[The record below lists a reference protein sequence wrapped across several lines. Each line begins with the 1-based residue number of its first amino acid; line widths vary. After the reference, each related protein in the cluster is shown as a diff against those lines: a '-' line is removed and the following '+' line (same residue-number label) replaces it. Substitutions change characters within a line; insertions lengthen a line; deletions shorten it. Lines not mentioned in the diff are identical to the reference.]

1 MTLTPSKAS
10 LLLAGLLSLT
20 QFGCNKLVDVQPLD
34 ALSDTAYWQ
43 TPNDF
48 LLAANQSYTYLRTF
62 NDVAYDAYTPA
73 QNPTRQNYHADFKG
87 DLLSNAN
94 LFSRGQNSVPSIDP
108 VYNLDYQR
116 IRNVN
121 YLLNKASTYAAPADI
136 AKYVAEARFF
146 RAYLYFDLLQ
156 IYGGVPIISKLLAV
170 DSPELQ
176 APRNS
181 RDEVTDFI
189 ISDLRAA
196 LAGVPTKAAQPAS
209 EAGRINQETVQAFL
223 GRVALYEG
231 TWQNFRGNTARGNTL
246 LDISIAAS
254 NTVITGGQ
262 YSLFA
267 PVALADSAQKYMF
280 ILEDVQSNP
289 RSIAKL
295 TNNEYILANR
305 YSASARYIGVNISQQ
320 AASTSGIVPTKNFA
334 DQFLASDGLPIDKSK
349 VFRGF
354 ATPAAEYANRD
365 NRMRYTL
372 RVPGRRYW
380 YGNTST
386 TARVDFVGGAGDLST
401 GTVFNPVTA
410 GFPTGY
416 ANQKFIAE
424 RSVVNTQESFDYPVI
439 RLAEVYLNYAEAM
452 FEKNGNISDADLD
465 KSLNLVRNRV
475 NKTMPKLS
483 NALVSANGLDMRTE
497 IRRERTIELYL
508 EGFRVDDLKR
518 WNTAAAVLTQPLIG
532 VKWAG
537 TTYQTT
543 WTAQAG
549 TPKDAAGNLIVDAVT
564 NRLFS
569 NKNYLLPIPTQQLQ
583 LNPNLSQNAGW

>member
-1 MTLTPSKAS
+1 MTPTPSKAA

-34 ALSDTAYWQ
+34 ALSDNAYWQ
-43 TPNDF
+43 TANDF
-48 LLAANQSYTYLRTF
+48 MLASNQSYTYLRTF
-62 NDVAYDAYTPA
+62 NDVAYDVYTPV
-73 QNPTRQNYHADFKG
+73 QTPTRQNYHADFKG

-94 LFSRGQNSVPSIDP
+94 LFSRGQNSVPSVDP
-108 VYNLDYQR
+108 VYTQDYQR

-121 YLLNKASTYAAPADI
+121 YLLDKASTYIKPADI
-136 AKYVAEARFF
+136 AKYVAEAKFF

-176 APRNS
+176 APRNT

-196 LAGVPTKAAQPAS
+196 LTGLPTKATQPAA
-209 EAGRINQETVQAFL
+209 EVGRINQETVQAFL

-231 TWQNFRGNTARGNTL
+231 TWQKFRGNASRATTL
-246 LDISIAAS
+246 LDASITAS

-267 PVALADSAQKYMF
+267 PAALGDSAQKYMF

-289 RSIAKL
+289 RSIAKSA
-295 TNNEYILANR
+295 NNEYILANR
-305 YSASARYIGVNISQQ
+305 YSASSRYIGVNITQQ
-320 AASTSGIVPTKNFA
+320 AASTSGVVPTKNFA
-334 DQFLASDGLPIDKSK
+334 NQFLASDGLPIEKSK
-349 VFRGF
+349 VFQGF
-354 ATPAAEYANRD
+354 ATPAAEYVSRD

-380 YGNTST
+380 YGNAST
-386 TARVDFVGGAGDLST
+386 TARVDFVGGAGDLGT

-424 RSVVNTQESFDYPVI
+424 RSVANTQESYDYPVI
-439 RLAEVYLNYAEAM
+439 RMAEVYLNYAEAM
-452 FEKNGNISDADLD
+452 FEKNGLISDADLD
-465 KSLNLVRNRV
+465 RSLNLVRNRV

-483 NALVSANGLDMRTE
+483 NAFVGSNGLDMRTE

-518 WNTAAAVLTQPLIG
+518 WNTAVAVLTQPLIG
-532 VKWAG
+532 VKWTG

-549 TPKDAAGNLIVDAVT
+549 TPKDANGNLIVDPAT
-564 NRLFS
+564 NRMFS
-569 NKNYLLPIPTQQLQ
+569 DKNYLLPLPTQQIQ
-583 LNPNLSQNAGW
+583 LNPNLSQTPGF